1 MRFDESILHL
11 PWYKLYLSYLQR
23 ATTKKVVAES
33 MVFQLFLG
41 GDNLSG
47 RIPIEIVLLTQLKY
61 LSLST
66 SKLTGLIP
74 SELGILTQL
83 TYVGLYRNELTDLS
97 TDWTWCQGALRCRWL
112 HPSKDGDVQNHYP
125 YYIIQG
131 GRHNH
136 PQNLVHSFHSS
147 AVMLIRNPAK
157 AVPSYFNHLWESKD
171 GKCWL

>member
-1 MRFDESILHL
+1 MRFDKSILHL

-97 TDWTWCQGALRCRWL
+97 TDWT
-112 HPSKDGDVQNHYP
+112 
-125 YYIIQG
+125 
-131 GRHNH
+131 
-136 PQNLVHSFHSS
+136 
-147 AVMLIRNPAK
+147 
-157 AVPSYFNHLWESKD
+157 
-171 GKCWL
+171 